1 LTIGRILAEQRRR
14 EGYQEVLGMYI
25 DEGIEEVRS
34 YIAQASIVREVTR
47 IVIDFRNHSF
57 VYEVC

>member
-1 LTIGRILAEQRRR
+1 
-14 EGYQEVLGMYI
+14 MYI
-25 DEGIEEVRS
+25 DKGMEEVRS

-57 VYEVC
+57 GYEVC